1 MITTLFKK
9 GLTEKPSN
17 NVVGVIKRCNIY
29 GINLFK
35 KCLIENE
42 ATFELE
48 RRLEKIINGELRMQA
63 DKKLDKTHNKI
74 RNRSYTGL
82 ALRLILTLF
91 KLLAGILGN
100 STLLLAD
107 AVRSFFEFTNECI
120 KLLDFSIGSKPEDE
134 SHNYGHGKITTLCMG
149 VGAFILLF
157 ASFHMI
163 SLSSGKLFMFLQ
175 GKEPETPGIIALYAA
190 TLTFILRNI
199 MAVLIENPKL
209 QAKEDF
215 SKAHIPVKGLSIVP
229 VKNLLITP
237 IKDLLISCFV
247 ILGIGCTFLPVK
259 GFDIADSFAALLLSL
274 YLLGTS
280 GRLLYIMVNELIEA
294 SLDEENNLRIREII
308 NKTENV
314 TGSGEL
320 KTRRIGKGIA
330 INAIVNVNNSLSV
343 LEAAEIANLV
353 EERLKAAFTEDTYV
367 LIKIEP
373 GPGKNPNFESKGKS
387 SNEKKGE
394 KASLF

>member
-1 MITTLFKK
+1 
-9 GLTEKPSN
+9 
-17 NVVGVIKRCNIY
+17 
-29 GINLFK
+29 
-35 KCLIENE
+35 
-42 ATFELE
+42 
-48 RRLEKIINGELRMQA
+48 MQA
-63 DKKLDKTHNKI
+63 DKKLDETRNKT

-82 ALRLILTLF
+82 ALSLMLTLF

-107 AVRSFFEFTNECI
+107 AVRSFSELINECI
-120 KLLDFSIGSKPEDE
+120 KLLDFSIASKPEDK

-149 VGAFILLF
+149 AGAFILLF
-157 ASFHMI
+157 ASFHTI
-163 SLSSGKLFMFLQ
+163 SLSSGELLMFLQ
-175 GKEPETPGIIALYAA
+175 GKEPETPKIIALYASIA
-190 TLTFILRNI
+190 AFILRNV
-199 MAVLIENPKL
+199 MAVLTENPEL
-209 QAKEDF
+209 QAKEDS
-215 SKAHIPVKGLSIVP
+215 SKAHTPVRDLSIIPVKR
-229 VKNLLITP
+229 LLIIP
-237 IKDLLISCFV
+237 IKDLLISFFV
-247 ILGIGCTFLPVK
+247 ISGTGCTFLPGK

-280 GRLLYIMVNELIEA
+280 GRLLYRTANELIEA

-320 KTRRIGKGIA
+320 KTRRIGRGIA
-330 INAIVNVNNSLSV
+330 INASVNVNNSLSV

-373 GPGKNPNFESKGKS
+373 ISGKKQNFKSKGRS

>member
-1 MITTLFKK
+1 
-9 GLTEKPSN
+9 
-17 NVVGVIKRCNIY
+17 
-29 GINLFK
+29 
-35 KCLIENE
+35 
-42 ATFELE
+42 
-48 RRLEKIINGELRMQA
+48 MQA

-74 RNRSYTGL
+74 RNRSYTEL
-82 ALRLILTLF
+82 ALSLILTLF

-107 AVRSFFEFTNECI
+107 AVRSFSEFIDECI
-120 KLLDFSIGSKPEDE
+120 KLLDFSIGSKPGDE

-149 VGAFILLF
+149 AGAFILLF

-163 SLSSGKLFMFLQ
+163 SLNSGEILMFLQ
-175 GKEPETPGIIALYAA
+175 GKEPETPEIIALYAA
-190 TLTFILRNI
+190 TSAFILRNI
-199 MAVLIENPKL
+199 VAVLTENPEL
-209 QAKEDF
+209 QTKEDF
-215 SKAHIPVKGLSIVP
+215 SKARIPVKDVSIIS
-229 VKNLLITP
+229 VKRLLIIP
-237 IKDLLISCFV
+237 IKEVLISCFV
-247 ILGIGCTFLPVK
+247 ILGIGCTFLPGK
-259 GFDIADSFAALLLSL
+259 NFNIADSFAALLLSL
-274 YLLGTS
+274 YLLGNS
-280 GRLLYIMVNELIEA
+280 GRLLYKIVNELIEA
-294 SLDEENNLRIREII
+294 SLDEENNLRIKEII

-353 EERLKAAFTEDTYV
+353 EERLKAAFTENTYV

-373 GPGKNPNFESKGKS
+373 VPERNQNFKNRGRS